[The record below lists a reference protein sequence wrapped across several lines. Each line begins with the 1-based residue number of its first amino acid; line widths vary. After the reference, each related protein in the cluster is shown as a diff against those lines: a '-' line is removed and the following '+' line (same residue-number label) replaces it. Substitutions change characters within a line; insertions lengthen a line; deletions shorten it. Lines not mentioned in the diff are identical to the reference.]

1 LNLFPLSHSHN
12 KLGDN
17 LSPVFSTGEFQNLKF
32 LRVLDLSHNG
42 LLGIA
47 DTLIKGCESLKVSTQ
62 RSKFV
67 QRLSSMINSIQ
78 YVKIDLERTSF
89 DVIGSYLT
97 PLHLP
102 AQC

>member
-1 LNLFPLSHSHN
+1 MNLFPLSDSHN

-62 RSKFV
+62 RNTFV
-67 QRLSSMINSIQ
+67 QHLSSMRASIQ
-78 YVKIDLERTSF
+78 YVKIDIE
-89 DVIGSYLT
+89 
-97 PLHLP
+97 
-102 AQC
+102 